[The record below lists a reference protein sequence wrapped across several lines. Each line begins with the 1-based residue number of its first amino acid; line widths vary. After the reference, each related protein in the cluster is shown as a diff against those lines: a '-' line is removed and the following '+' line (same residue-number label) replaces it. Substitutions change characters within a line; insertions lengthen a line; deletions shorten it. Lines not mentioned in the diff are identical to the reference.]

1 MNPAAYVG
9 TELDIFAHA
18 RNWKRYWASH
28 IRAYLRGDVLEVG
41 AGIGANTGVI
51 HNGNARSWTCLEPDP
66 QLAAR
71 LSQTVSPGS
80 RFEVVV
86 GTLESMPPESRFDA
100 LVYIDV
106 LEHIEDYRHELVRA
120 ARMLRPG
127 GRLIV
132 LAPAHQFLYS
142 PFDRAIGHFR
152 RYNRVALLACQPPSV
167 RLDRVL
173 YLDSA
178 GLMASSLNR
187 LLLRQS
193 TPTLAQIKTWDRL
206 LVPLSRLIDP
216 VLFYR
221 LGKSILAVWTR
232 T

>member
-1 MNPAAYVG
+1 MNPAYVG
-9 TELDIFAHA
+9 RELDIFAHA

-28 IRAYLRGDVLEVG
+28 IKTYLHGDVLEIG
-41 AGIGANTGVI
+41 AGIGANTGMI

-66 QLAAR
+66 ELAAR
-71 LSQTVSPGS
+71 LSQAVSPGPQ
-80 RFEVVV
+80 FQVIV
-86 GTLESMPPESRFDA
+86 GTLKSMKPGRFDT

-106 LEHIEDYRHELVRA
+106 LEHIEDDRQELVRA
-120 ARMLRPG
+120 AAMLRAG

-132 LAPAHQFLYS
+132 LAPAHQLLYS
-142 PFDRAIGHFR
+142 PFDLAIGHFR
-152 RYNRVALLACQPPSV
+152 RYNRTTLLACQPPAV
-167 RLDRVL
+167 RLDRIV

-178 GLMASSLNR
+178 GLVASSLNR

-193 TPTLAQIKTWDRL
+193 TPTLTQIKTWDRL

-221 LGKSILAVWTR
+221 LGKSILAVWTK

>member
-1 MNPAAYVG
+1 MNPAANVG
-9 TELDIFAHA
+9 RELDIFAHA

-28 IRAYLRGDVLEVG
+28 IKAYLHGDVLEVG
-41 AGIGANTGVI
+41 AGIGANTGMI
-51 HNGNARSWTCLEPDP
+51 HKGDIRSWTCLEPDP
-66 QLAAR
+66 ELATR
-71 LSQTVSPGS
+71 LSQAVTVGPQLQ
-80 RFEVVV
+80 VIV
-86 GTLESMPPESRFDA
+86 GTLKSVKPESRFDA

-106 LEHIEDYRHELVRA
+106 LEHIEDDRQELVRA
-120 ARMLRPG
+120 AAMLRPG

-132 LAPAHQFLYS
+132 LAPAHQLLYS

-152 RYNRVALLACQPPSV
+152 RYNRATLLDCQPRSV
-167 RLDRVL
+167 RLERIL

-178 GLMASSLNR
+178 GLIASSLNR

-206 LVPLSRLIDP
+206 LVPLSKFIDP

-221 LGKSILAVWTR
+221 LGKSILAVWVKT
-232 T
+232 